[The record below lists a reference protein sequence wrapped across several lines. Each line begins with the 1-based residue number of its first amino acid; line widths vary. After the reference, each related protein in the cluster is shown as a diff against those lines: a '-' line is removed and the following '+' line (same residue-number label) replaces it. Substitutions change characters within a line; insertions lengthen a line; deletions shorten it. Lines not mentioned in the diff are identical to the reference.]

1 MNRANEDYFI
11 EKITDERNVSRTGL
25 ELRKM
30 EKDKMDVIMN
40 DGMLVCLYKGFS
52 HFLGGGIFCYT
63 YMN

>member
-1 MNRANEDYFI
+1 MTPRKGIGLSFNLFRINMNRANEDYFI

-40 DGMLVCLYKGFS
+40 EGKEVCL
-52 HFLGGGIFCYT
+52 
-63 YMN
+63 